1 MLISKNVKKECD
13 NTMLNDE
20 LEKLRL
26 EYQKLQRSF
35 EILMEVTKNMISTLE
50 LDELLETLLKRLV
63 EVTNADAGV
72 IARLEKERNLTSI
85 CQLL

>member
-1 MLISKNVKKECD
+1 MLKKECD

-50 LDELLETLLKRLV
+50 LDELLETPLKRLV

-85 CQLL
+85 CQPL

>member
-1 MLISKNVKKECD
+1 MLKKECD

-35 EILMEVTKNMISTLE
+35 EILMEVTKSMISTLE